1 MKKILLLS
9 AFVFISIIS
18 FSQTKRIAHRSH
30 SGKDKSFNIAAG
42 TDNFGLPV
50 PDSTKTKIKNKNK
63 NKTKP
68 VKDSLP
74 AMPAKDTL
82 KTVPATSFKQY
93 ALQEQLVV
101 GFFRAKKIFNL

>member
-9 AFVFISIIS
+9 TFVFISIIS

-30 SGKDKSFNIAAG
+30 SGKDNSFNVTAG
-42 TDNFGLPV
+42 ADNFGLPV
-50 PDSTKTKIKNKNK
+50 PDSIKAKNKNK
-63 NKTKP
+63 NKSKTKP

-74 AMPAKDTL
+74 AMPVKDTL
-82 KTVPATSFKQY
+82 KTVPANSIKQY

-101 GFFRAKKIFNL
+101 GFFTAKKMFNL